1 MKTNPIKLEK
11 KLKLKFSDQ
20 KIFIKSLT
28 HKSFDSINNNEKIEF
43 LGDRVLGLI
52 IAKKLL
58 ELYPDEKEGVLDKK
72 FASLV
77 NKKKCLEIA
86 KKIELEK
93 YILVLNPKNKKIEIE
108 DKIVADCLEALIG
121 AIYLDKGLNFTEKF
135 ILNLWSEH
143 ITASVI
149 TQIDAKTKLQ
159 EYSLKIFKVLPIYK
173 LISNTGP
180 RHKPLFKV
188 AVKLKNTKFFTAEGT
203 SKKDAEQNAASL
215 CLQDIFKK
223 MNWDDSAYLVSKNR
237 YSENSIIA
245 EVFTENHG
253 KISGIIFGGTSKK
266 IKNYLQI
273 GNKIYVNYNSKSV
286 TRIGYFKI
294 EILKALTPLYFD
306 QNQKLSC
313 ITSAMHL
320 IKLLT
325 AEAQSNKEIFKL
337 IDKFFEILNS
347 ENWIQKYIFWELE
360 LLKLLGYDLELKTM
374 AEKEI
379 VDSEV
384 NYYVKSSTEKK
395 SIPNFLIDENDM
407 DINLNNLLKGLK
419 LVSDYLEKS
428 ILKPNNLNLPTSRT
442 HFINLLK

>member
-1 MKTNPIKLEK
+1 
-11 KLKLKFSDQ
+11 
-20 KIFIKSLT
+20 
-28 HKSFDSINNNEKIEF
+28 
-43 LGDRVLGLI
+43 
-52 IAKKLL
+52 
-58 ELYPDEKEGVLDKK
+58 
-72 FASLV
+72 
-77 NKKKCLEIA
+77 
-86 KKIELEK
+86 
-93 YILVLNPKNKKIEIE
+93 
-108 DKIVADCLEALIG
+108 
-121 AIYLDKGLNFTEKF
+121 
-135 ILNLWSEH
+135 
-143 ITASVI
+143 
-149 TQIDAKTKLQ
+149 
-159 EYSLKIFKVLPIYK
+159 
-173 LISNTGP
+173 
-180 RHKPLFKV
+180 
-188 AVKLKNTKFFTAEGT
+188 
-203 SKKDAEQNAASL
+203 
-215 CLQDIFKK
+215 

-306 QNQKLSC
+306 ENQKLSC

-337 IDKFFEILNS
+337 IDKFFEILTS
-347 ENWIQKYIFWELE
+347 DNWIQKYIFWELE

-395 SIPNFLIDENDM
+395 KVFQIF
-407 DINLNNLLKGLK
+407 
-419 LVSDYLEKS
+419 
-428 ILKPNNLNLPTSRT
+428 
-442 HFINLLK
+442 

>member
-1 MKTNPIKLEK
+1 
-11 KLKLKFSDQ
+11 
-20 KIFIKSLT
+20 
-28 HKSFDSINNNEKIEF
+28 
-43 LGDRVLGLI
+43 
-52 IAKKLL
+52 
-58 ELYPDEKEGVLDKK
+58 
-72 FASLV
+72 
-77 NKKKCLEIA
+77 
-86 KKIELEK
+86 
-93 YILVLNPKNKKIEIE
+93 
-108 DKIVADCLEALIG
+108 
-121 AIYLDKGLNFTEKF
+121 
-135 ILNLWSEH
+135 
-143 ITASVI
+143 
-149 TQIDAKTKLQ
+149 
-159 EYSLKIFKVLPIYK
+159 
-173 LISNTGP
+173 
-180 RHKPLFKV
+180 
-188 AVKLKNTKFFTAEGT
+188 
-203 SKKDAEQNAASL
+203 
-215 CLQDIFKK
+215 

-306 QNQKLSC
+306 ENQKLSC

-337 IDKFFEILNS
+337 IEKFFEILTS
-347 ENWIQKYIFWELE
+347 DNWIQKYIFWELE

-395 SIPNFLIDENDM
+395 SIPNFLIDENNIDV
-407 DINLNNLLKGLK
+407 NLKNLLKGLK

>member
-1 MKTNPIKLEK
+1 
-11 KLKLKFSDQ
+11 
-20 KIFIKSLT
+20 
-28 HKSFDSINNNEKIEF
+28 
-43 LGDRVLGLI
+43 
-52 IAKKLL
+52 
-58 ELYPDEKEGVLDKK
+58 
-72 FASLV
+72 
-77 NKKKCLEIA
+77 
-86 KKIELEK
+86 
-93 YILVLNPKNKKIEIE
+93 
-108 DKIVADCLEALIG
+108 
-121 AIYLDKGLNFTEKF
+121 
-135 ILNLWSEH
+135 
-143 ITASVI
+143 
-149 TQIDAKTKLQ
+149 
-159 EYSLKIFKVLPIYK
+159 
-173 LISNTGP
+173 
-180 RHKPLFKV
+180 
-188 AVKLKNTKFFTAEGT
+188 
-203 SKKDAEQNAASL
+203 
-215 CLQDIFKK
+215 

-306 QNQKLSC
+306 ENQKLSC

-337 IDKFFEILNS
+337 IDKFFEILTHD
-347 ENWIQKYIFWELE
+347 NWIQKYIFWELE
-360 LLKLLGYDLELKTM
+360 LLKLLGYDLELKNM
-374 AEKEI
+374 VKKEI
-379 VDSEV
+379 VDSEI
-384 NYYVKSSTEKK
+384 NYFVKSSTEKK
-395 SIPNFLIDENDM
+395 SIPNFLIDEHDL
-407 DINLNNLLKGLK
+407 DVNLKNLLKGLK

>member
-1 MKTNPIKLEK
+1 
-11 KLKLKFSDQ
+11 
-20 KIFIKSLT
+20 
-28 HKSFDSINNNEKIEF
+28 
-43 LGDRVLGLI
+43 
-52 IAKKLL
+52 
-58 ELYPDEKEGVLDKK
+58 
-72 FASLV
+72 
-77 NKKKCLEIA
+77 
-86 KKIELEK
+86 
-93 YILVLNPKNKKIEIE
+93 
-108 DKIVADCLEALIG
+108 
-121 AIYLDKGLNFTEKF
+121 
-135 ILNLWSEH
+135 
-143 ITASVI
+143 
-149 TQIDAKTKLQ
+149 
-159 EYSLKIFKVLPIYK
+159 
-173 LISNTGP
+173 
-180 RHKPLFKV
+180 
-188 AVKLKNTKFFTAEGT
+188 
-203 SKKDAEQNAASL
+203 
-215 CLQDIFKK
+215 

-306 QNQKLSC
+306 ENQKLSC

-337 IDKFFEILNS
+337 IDKFFEILTS
-347 ENWIQKYIFWELE
+347 DNWIQKYIFWELE
-360 LLKLLGYDLELKTM
+360 LLKLLGYDLELKNM
-374 AEKEI
+374 VEKEI
-379 VDSEV
+379 INNET

-395 SIPNFLIDENDM
+395 NIPNFLIDENSLDV
-407 DINLNNLLKGLK
+407 NLKNLLKGLK

>member
-1 MKTNPIKLEK
+1 
-11 KLKLKFSDQ
+11 
-20 KIFIKSLT
+20 
-28 HKSFDSINNNEKIEF
+28 
-43 LGDRVLGLI
+43 
-52 IAKKLL
+52 
-58 ELYPDEKEGVLDKK
+58 
-72 FASLV
+72 
-77 NKKKCLEIA
+77 
-86 KKIELEK
+86 
-93 YILVLNPKNKKIEIE
+93 
-108 DKIVADCLEALIG
+108 
-121 AIYLDKGLNFTEKF
+121 
-135 ILNLWSEH
+135 
-143 ITASVI
+143 
-149 TQIDAKTKLQ
+149 
-159 EYSLKIFKVLPIYK
+159 
-173 LISNTGP
+173 
-180 RHKPLFKV
+180 
-188 AVKLKNTKFFTAEGT
+188 
-203 SKKDAEQNAASL
+203 
-215 CLQDIFKK
+215 

-286 TRIGYFKI
+286 TRICYFKI

-325 AEAQSNKEIFKL
+325 AEAQANKEIFKL
-337 IDKFFEILNS
+337 IDKFFEILTS
-347 ENWIQKYIFWELE
+347 DNWIQKYIFWELE
-360 LLKLLGYDLELKTM
+360 LLKLLGYDLELKNM

-395 SIPNFLIDENDM
+395 SIPNFLIDENNM
-407 DINLNNLLKGLK
+407 DVNLKILLKGLK

>member
-1 MKTNPIKLEK
+1 
-11 KLKLKFSDQ
+11 
-20 KIFIKSLT
+20 
-28 HKSFDSINNNEKIEF
+28 
-43 LGDRVLGLI
+43 
-52 IAKKLL
+52 
-58 ELYPDEKEGVLDKK
+58 
-72 FASLV
+72 
-77 NKKKCLEIA
+77 
-86 KKIELEK
+86 
-93 YILVLNPKNKKIEIE
+93 
-108 DKIVADCLEALIG
+108 
-121 AIYLDKGLNFTEKF
+121 
-135 ILNLWSEH
+135 
-143 ITASVI
+143 
-149 TQIDAKTKLQ
+149 
-159 EYSLKIFKVLPIYK
+159 
-173 LISNTGP
+173 
-180 RHKPLFKV
+180 
-188 AVKLKNTKFFTAEGT
+188 
-203 SKKDAEQNAASL
+203 
-215 CLQDIFKK
+215 

-306 QNQKLSC
+306 ENQKLSC
-313 ITSAMHL
+313 ITSAMNL

-347 ENWIQKYIFWELE
+347 DNWIQKYIFWELE

-379 VDSEV
+379 IDSEV

-395 SIPNFLIDENDM
+395 RIPNFLVAENDI
-407 DINLNNLLKGLK
+407 DVNLKNLLKGLK

>member
-1 MKTNPIKLEK
+1 
-11 KLKLKFSDQ
+11 
-20 KIFIKSLT
+20 
-28 HKSFDSINNNEKIEF
+28 
-43 LGDRVLGLI
+43 
-52 IAKKLL
+52 
-58 ELYPDEKEGVLDKK
+58 
-72 FASLV
+72 
-77 NKKKCLEIA
+77 
-86 KKIELEK
+86 
-93 YILVLNPKNKKIEIE
+93 
-108 DKIVADCLEALIG
+108 
-121 AIYLDKGLNFTEKF
+121 
-135 ILNLWSEH
+135 
-143 ITASVI
+143 
-149 TQIDAKTKLQ
+149 
-159 EYSLKIFKVLPIYK
+159 
-173 LISNTGP
+173 
-180 RHKPLFKV
+180 
-188 AVKLKNTKFFTAEGT
+188 
-203 SKKDAEQNAASL
+203 
-215 CLQDIFKK
+215 

-337 IDKFFEILNS
+337 INKFFEILNS

-395 SIPNFLIDENDM
+395 SIPNFLIDENNM
-407 DINLNNLLKGLK
+407 DVNLKNLLKGLK

>member
-1 MKTNPIKLEK
+1 
-11 KLKLKFSDQ
+11 
-20 KIFIKSLT
+20 
-28 HKSFDSINNNEKIEF
+28 
-43 LGDRVLGLI
+43 
-52 IAKKLL
+52 
-58 ELYPDEKEGVLDKK
+58 
-72 FASLV
+72 
-77 NKKKCLEIA
+77 
-86 KKIELEK
+86 
-93 YILVLNPKNKKIEIE
+93 
-108 DKIVADCLEALIG
+108 
-121 AIYLDKGLNFTEKF
+121 
-135 ILNLWSEH
+135 
-143 ITASVI
+143 
-149 TQIDAKTKLQ
+149 
-159 EYSLKIFKVLPIYK
+159 
-173 LISNTGP
+173 
-180 RHKPLFKV
+180 
-188 AVKLKNTKFFTAEGT
+188 
-203 SKKDAEQNAASL
+203 
-215 CLQDIFKK
+215 
-223 MNWDDSAYLVSKNR
+223 MNWDDSAYLVSKNK

-306 QNQKLSC
+306 ENQKLSC

-337 IDKFFEILNS
+337 INKFFEILTS
-347 ENWIQKYIFWELE
+347 DNWIQKYIFWELE
-360 LLKLLGYDLELKTM
+360 LLKLLGYDLELKNM

-395 SIPNFLIDENDM
+395 SIPNFLIDENNIDV
-407 DINLNNLLKGLK
+407 NLKNLLKGLK

>member
-1 MKTNPIKLEK
+1 
-11 KLKLKFSDQ
+11 
-20 KIFIKSLT
+20 
-28 HKSFDSINNNEKIEF
+28 
-43 LGDRVLGLI
+43 
-52 IAKKLL
+52 
-58 ELYPDEKEGVLDKK
+58 
-72 FASLV
+72 
-77 NKKKCLEIA
+77 
-86 KKIELEK
+86 
-93 YILVLNPKNKKIEIE
+93 
-108 DKIVADCLEALIG
+108 
-121 AIYLDKGLNFTEKF
+121 
-135 ILNLWSEH
+135 
-143 ITASVI
+143 
-149 TQIDAKTKLQ
+149 
-159 EYSLKIFKVLPIYK
+159 
-173 LISNTGP
+173 
-180 RHKPLFKV
+180 
-188 AVKLKNTKFFTAEGT
+188 
-203 SKKDAEQNAASL
+203 
-215 CLQDIFKK
+215 

-306 QNQKLSC
+306 ENQKLSC

-337 IDKFFEILNS
+337 IDKFFEILTS
-347 ENWIQKYIFWELE
+347 DNWIQKYIFWELE
-360 LLKLLGYDLELKTM
+360 LLKLLGYDLELKNM
-374 AEKEI
+374 VEKEI
-379 VDSEV
+379 INNET

-395 SIPNFLIDENDM
+395 NIPNFLIDEN
-407 DINLNNLLKGLK
+407 NLDVNLKNLLKGLK

-428 ILKPNNLNLPTSRT
+428 ILKPNNLNLPTSRI

>member
-1 MKTNPIKLEK
+1 
-11 KLKLKFSDQ
+11 
-20 KIFIKSLT
+20 
-28 HKSFDSINNNEKIEF
+28 
-43 LGDRVLGLI
+43 
-52 IAKKLL
+52 
-58 ELYPDEKEGVLDKK
+58 
-72 FASLV
+72 
-77 NKKKCLEIA
+77 
-86 KKIELEK
+86 
-93 YILVLNPKNKKIEIE
+93 
-108 DKIVADCLEALIG
+108 
-121 AIYLDKGLNFTEKF
+121 
-135 ILNLWSEH
+135 
-143 ITASVI
+143 
-149 TQIDAKTKLQ
+149 
-159 EYSLKIFKVLPIYK
+159 
-173 LISNTGP
+173 
-180 RHKPLFKV
+180 
-188 AVKLKNTKFFTAEGT
+188 
-203 SKKDAEQNAASL
+203 
-215 CLQDIFKK
+215 

-245 EVFTENHG
+245 EVFTENHW

-306 QNQKLSC
+306 ENQKLSC

-337 IDKFFEILNS
+337 IDKFFEILTS
-347 ENWIQKYIFWELE
+347 DNWIQKYIFWELE

-395 SIPNFLIDENDM
+395 SIPNFLIDENNIDV
-407 DINLNNLLKGLK
+407 NLKNLLKGLK